1 MGIMHPN
8 YTWNDKEFDIGLVKL
23 SSPLKLS
30 EYVQIIDLNTV
41 AEPEVGTL
49 CMATGWGVTQEDSLF
64 LASNLQ
70 KVRHVPHTFSVP

>member
-30 EYVQIIDLNTV
+30 EYVQVSTTLLLRALAKIIL
-41 AEPEVGTL
+41 
-49 CMATGWGVTQEDSLF
+49 
-64 LASNLQ
+64 SNY
-70 KVRHVPHTFSVP
+70 RFTIISV